1 VNISDLSVIENPLEL
16 KSNNLKRICLCI
28 LYRPYV
34 YTGSALNYKV
44 EYNGASLVNLKLKV
58 IIA

>member
-1 VNISDLSVIENPLEL
+1 VNISDLSVIENPLGIKIEQPENDML
-16 KSNNLKRICLCI
+16 MYIYIDHMFI
-28 LYRPYV
+28 LV
-34 YTGSALNYKV
+34 LNCKV